1 MARAAVGTGA
11 LARLSSRA
19 LRARKGA
26 GGTALFPLGRADSID
41 HGRRHVSMRAQAV
54 GSLLMLLCCVIA
66 SAKQEV
72 DKTTPREK
80 LSPAEINHAK
90 NMRFFFSIGEG
101 FEGTASDWTEYF
113 VWLIGVCGIFFY
125 MANPNARRNLHA
137 DYDDDVTPAAQQQP
151 QHGADGD
158 ELFASPSSDGNG
170 RAKTE

>member
-1 MARAAVGTGA
+1 
-11 LARLSSRA
+11 
-19 LRARKGA
+19 
-26 GGTALFPLGRADSID
+26 
-41 HGRRHVSMRAQAV
+41 MRAQAV

-113 VWLIGVCGIFFY
+113 VWLIGVCGVFFY
-125 MANPNARRNLHA
+125 MANPNARRNLHV
-137 DYDDDVTPAAQQQP
+137 DPEEEEEDAAGDRSASHQHP
-151 QHGADGD
+151 RHGADGD
-158 ELFASPSSDGNG
+158 ELFVASSEG
-170 RAKTE
+170 REAHSPHAKAE